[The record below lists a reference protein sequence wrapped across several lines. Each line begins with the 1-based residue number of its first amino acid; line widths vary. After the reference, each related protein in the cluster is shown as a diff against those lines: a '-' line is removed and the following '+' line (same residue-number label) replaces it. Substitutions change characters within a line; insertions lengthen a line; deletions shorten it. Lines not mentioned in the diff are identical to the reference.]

1 MAVHTLRVVER
12 GHFGSDRRWRPVLP
26 AVTGGH
32 LIFTGIGVLK
42 QGQAEV
48 TVATVQL
55 LSARRQSGNS
65 AVRRIDDQRRP
76 TARRFYRGEHRVVG
90 AGDVLP
96 GPDLCANVA
105 AGVAR
110 ALRILRSS
118 LLVGKELPGGVLCG
132 PFERSIE
139 LVEPNAFETGMT
151 PGSLWNSRW

>member
-1 MAVHTLRVVER
+1 
-12 GHFGSDRRWRPVLP
+12 
-26 AVTGGH
+26 
-32 LIFTGIGVLK
+32 
-42 QGQAEV
+42 
-48 TVATVQL
+48 
-55 LSARRQSGNS
+55 
-65 AVRRIDDQRRP
+65 
-76 TARRFYRGEHRVVG
+76 G

-151 PGSLWNSRW
+151 PGSLWNSRGCRRRPRRRPRRRRLTSNGQTQKHDQGDHHRRNSQRLEKPSPHLFLL